1 VEITTRQL
9 AKCEWNLELAS
20 NFFNLLVSLASAFFL
35 LSMSLFFPAS
45 AHYTNA
51 QQRHDFGEF
60 FSELASKHFEL
71 LASLA
76 SALKILIPPLIQI
89 IFFHTIDSSDI
100 FNWYNAF
107 PFLGSS

>member
-20 NFFNLLVSLASAFFL
+20 NFLNLLASLASVFL
-35 LSMSLFFPAS
+35 LSMKFFSPAS
-45 AHYTNA
+45 AHCTNA

-60 FSELASKHFEL
+60 FSELASKNFEL

-76 SALKILIPPLIQI
+76 SALKILIPPLR
-89 IFFHTIDSSDI
+89 FYK
-100 FNWYNAF
+100 N
-107 PFLGSS
+107 